1 MMPTP
6 LLRNVIFGA
15 ACLVS
20 ASGYA
25 ADAQAVYPDHSV
37 RLLVAYTAGGAADIL
52 TRALAQRLTLQWKQP
67 VVVENR
73 PGADGRIAMEYL
85 AKNGGDGYT
94 LMFGPNALY
103 SIYPYVH
110 PGSTVFA
117 QRDLEPLAMVAISPL
132 VLAVS
137 AELPVHTL
145 PELISYAK
153 AHPTALSFGSP
164 GNSSLHH
171 MAGEAFDA
179 YANVK
184 MTHIPYKGTSQ
195 ASTDLAGGR
204 LQVLYG
210 AMTGLAPLVAA
221 KKARIL
227 AITADKRFDDM
238 AGIPS
243 IGETLKGW
251 PDYSTFEGVFAAKG
265 VPPEVRKKITDSVIQ
280 AVRDPEFEKALKQ
293 NGFAPDP
300 GGPGQFRAK
309 LERNYQEVGKVVKEI
324 GMQPEN

>member
-1 MMPTP
+1 MFNP
-6 LLRNVIFGA
+6 LLRSISVGA

-20 ASGYA
+20 VPCFA
-25 ADAQAVYPDHSV
+25 ADAQTTYPDHSV
-37 RLLVAYTAGGAADIL
+37 RILVAYTAGGAADIL
-52 TRALAQRLTLQWKQP
+52 TRALAQHLSIQWKQP
-67 VVVENR
+67 VLVENR

-85 AKNGGDGYT
+85 AKNGSDGYT

-103 SIYPYVH
+103 AIYPYVH
-110 PGSTVFA
+110 PKSTVFA
-117 QRDLEPLAMVAISPL
+117 QRDLDPVAMVAISPL
-132 VLAVS
+132 VLAVN
-137 AELPVHTL
+137 ADLPVRTL
-145 PELISYAK
+145 PELISYAR

-171 MAGEAFDA
+171 MAGEAFDS
-179 YANVK
+179 YADVK

-204 LQVLYG
+204 IQVLYG
-210 AMTGLAPLVAA
+210 AMTGVAPLVAA

-227 AITADKRFDDM
+227 AVTSDKRFDDM

-265 VPPEVRKKITDSVIQ
+265 VPTSVRKKIIDSVAE
-280 AVRDPEFEKALKQ
+280 AVRDPEFVKQLKQ
-293 NGFAPDP
+293 NGFAADP
-300 GGPGQFRAK
+300 GGPEVFRAK
-309 LERNYQEVGKVVKEI
+309 LERNYEEVGKVVREI
-324 GMQPEN
+324 GMLPEE